1 MRWLCWEC
9 ELETEVIHNHHVV
22 PKIRGGTKTVPLCEV
37 CHSKAHHRDKNMN
50 TSALTKEGLR
60 KAKERGVKLGNP
72 QWRASLQRGH
82 RSINKNK
89 IEFNNKMLPLIN
101 SAIESGLSS
110 ALGIAKHLDEK
121 GLKGRRGGRI
131 SATSVIRILKSV
143 DAYPIEKP

>member
-1 MRWLCWEC
+1 MRWRCWEC
-9 ELETEVIHNHHVV
+9 ELETEIIHNHHVV

-72 QWRASLQRGH
+72 RPRASLQRAH

-89 IEFNNKMLPLIN
+89 IEFNNKILPLIN
-101 SAIESGLSS
+101 SAIESGLTS
-110 ALGIAKHLDEK
+110 ARGIAKYLNEK
-121 GLKGRRGGRI
+121 GLKGRRGGRF
-131 SATSVIRILKSV
+131 AADTVIRILKSV